1 MIAGILEDL
10 RPLLDLDGYISKRI
24 SARQL
29 VETSGKILLSGPHK
43 ALLAKRFHAAVAQA
57 TSRDVQVSMPKV

>member
-1 MIAGILEDL
+1 MIGGILEDL

-29 VETSGKILLSGPHK
+29 VESSGKILAGGGV
-43 ALLAKRFHAAVAQA
+43 LAERFHAAVAQA
-57 TSRDVQVSMPKV
+57 TDREVQVRA